1 MGEGKMFGMNQSVM
15 GVFGLVLFVFAMAIV
30 CYLIVDYGKEIGEK
44 KVGKPTDNQHE
55 SITPRKENLTE
66 ITMALVI
73 LGLIAYIAS
82 RHQKGRK
89 K

>member
-1 MGEGKMFGMNQSVM
+1 MLIISSWLSV
-15 GVFGLVLFVFAMAIV
+15 VLAIFCFAMGIFS
-30 CYLIVDYGKEIGEK
+30 LIIFASGKNK
-44 KVGKPTDNQHE
+44 KDQQTKTTDE
-55 SITPRKENLTE
+55 TITSKKEGSLTE

-82 RHQKGRK
+82 RPKKGRK